1 MKTPTQ
7 VVALPDAIYSLYKDS
22 GFSMAGAVA
31 FGFVVSLFPFCIFIG
46 ALAGLF
52 GGEQLAELAVTHLF
66 EAAPPAV
73 AEVLA
78 PEVKAVMAGGRFDLL
93 TFGGFLSLFFATSAM
108 EYLRAALNTSY
119 RVREDRSY
127 PWCLMQSALFVIA
140 SAIGM
145 LVLTWG
151 VLVGPDFAARF
162 KPQWLLWLKQN
173 DWASWLTRYG
183 IVSAVL
189 GVQLLAYHLW
199 LVAGPRRI
207 ADIWPG
213 VALSVLLLIL
223 AAQLFAYYLGLS
235 DYSRFYAGLS
245 QIMVSLVFF
254 QITAFVIML
263 GAEFNRGISEL
274 KVLRAQGASAVGM
287 NENNV

>member
-127 PWCLMQSALFVIA
+127 PWCLMQSALFVVA

-173 DWASWLTRYG
+173 DWASWLTRY
-183 IVSAVL
+183 
-189 GVQLLAYHLW
+189 AYHLW

-213 VALSVLLLIL
+213 VVLSVLLLIL